1 MSPVNN
7 DMIERIACYIRV
19 SSQEQKLQFRR
30 KHRLEYSGIC
40 FQSCEQ
46 AEG

>member
-19 SSQEQKLQFRR
+19 SSQEQKL
-30 KHRLEYSGIC
+30 HGLSLHDMLRLII
-40 FQSCEQ
+40 
-46 AEG
+46 